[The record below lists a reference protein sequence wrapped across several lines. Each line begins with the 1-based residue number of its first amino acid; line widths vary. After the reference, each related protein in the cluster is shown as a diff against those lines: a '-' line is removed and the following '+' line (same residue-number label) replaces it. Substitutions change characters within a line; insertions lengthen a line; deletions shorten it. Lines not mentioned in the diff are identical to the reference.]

1 MSSQLVQDAY
11 KGNGNF
17 RDVWSQ
23 SNVDIDALKT
33 YLDKNKEK
41 LVNLG
46 DDPFDPETLEK
57 QSLARMLGDVY
68 AQSEM
73 YTDYTGEEVGA
84 DMRVGS
90 PYSDIGYW
98 SRNFSNI
105 TPTVN
110 LSGDQSFEG
119 WRDKS
124 IPLMETIEV
133 FGEKSQ
139 DADNLIAS
147 LINKIKQRRK

>member
-1 MSSQLVQDAY
+1 
-11 KGNGNF
+11 
-17 RDVWSQ
+17 
-23 SNVDIDALKT
+23 
-33 YLDKNKEK
+33 
-41 LVNLG
+41 
-46 DDPFDPETLEK
+46 
-57 QSLARMLGDVY
+57 MLGDVY